1 VSARKPKRPKR
12 DDEDMNE
19 TAYRVVQES
28 IRERP
33 EPKPPAQQDQ
43 PAKKPS

>member
-1 VSARKPKRPKR
+1 LESMRNRKKPKPE
-12 DDEDMNE
+12 EDMNE

-33 EPKPPAQQDQ
+33 EPKPPAKQEKAPEQ
-43 PAKKPS
+43 P